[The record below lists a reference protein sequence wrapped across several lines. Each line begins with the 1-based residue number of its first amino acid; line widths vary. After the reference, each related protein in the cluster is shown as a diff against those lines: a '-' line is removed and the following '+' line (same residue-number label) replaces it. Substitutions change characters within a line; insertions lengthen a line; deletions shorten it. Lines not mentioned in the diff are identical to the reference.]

1 MRRPNAPPST
11 AKAQRVALLQRLEA
25 LRGSIRQIDG
35 RGGGD
40 GDSGGGESKGGGES
54 PAPDD
59 TALALLVAV
68 GRLFLLSE
76 HALGKTLLS
85 SMDSRLLC
93 LE

>member
-1 MRRPNAPPST
+1 MSRPNPPPST
-11 AKAQRVALLQRLEA
+11 AKAQQAALLQRLEA

-35 RGGGD
+35 SG
-40 GDSGGGESKGGGES
+40 GGGESKGEGVH
-54 PAPDD
+54 APDD